1 MEASLWRL
9 NTAGSLSRDKIKE
22 RTHLDTHVHS
32 TYIHV
37 SICKYLKI
45 HASTA
50 EKGKW
55 GLAGFEI
62 ISEITQRFYL
72 KPETQTVVWF
82 LQNHKQAL
90 PTTSSNLKWLD
101 CKIWTMALQRK
112 PKKKKK
118 RMKMNFIT
126 DIHPVFF
133 ENTWEDFFF
142 LQFYF

>member
-50 EKGKW
+50 EKGK
-55 GLAGFEI
+55 
-62 ISEITQRFYL
+62 
-72 KPETQTVVWF
+72 
-82 LQNHKQAL
+82 
-90 PTTSSNLKWLD
+90 
-101 CKIWTMALQRK
+101 
-112 PKKKKK
+112 
-118 RMKMNFIT
+118 
-126 DIHPVFF
+126 
-133 ENTWEDFFF
+133 
-142 LQFYF
+142 